1 MTEQREDLYMAVIN
15 QLLECPNGQEPEILD
30 NNVELIDAGLVQ
42 TMTKVAAYFAHH
54 DNPDGAKF
62 LVHVAREL
70 AIQLGLYPEQAI
82 QQQEA

>member
-1 MTEQREDLYMAVIN
+1 MTEQREDFYMQVIN
-15 QLLECPNGQEPEILD
+15 QLLECPNGQEPEVLD
-30 NNVELIDAGLVQ
+30 NNLELIDAGLVQ

-70 AIQLGLYPEQAI
+70 AIQLGLYPEQAT

>member
-1 MTEQREDLYMAVIN
+1 MTEQREDLYMQVIN
-15 QLLECPNGQEPEILD
+15 QLLECPNGQEPEVLD
-30 NNVELIDAGLVQ
+30 NNLELVDAGLVQ

-70 AIQLGLYPEQAI
+70 AIQLGLYPEQLT